1 MNYPQAPWYL
11 KGYAIQTVELLDI
24 ERARQFIPTDLE
36 ILSVLPGKTLGG
48 IYIAAYQAG
57 SVLEYNE
64 LIVIPGLVN
73 YSGKWGAWIS
83 HIYVDNTTSLT
94 GGHEIWGLP
103 KEIAKFNWQGK
114 TTGANASI
122 FSITVE
128 KGERILCHLNYKQPN
143 FSFPFSLS
151 APIFSTLDFNFLLF
165 KGEFSSRLGLIDSQL
180 EIPTES
186 PFASL
191 NLGHPWLTVYCDD
204 LRLVAG
210 EPKIVGTR
218 ATAFSY

>member
-1 MNYPQAPWYL
+1 MKYPQAPWYL
-11 KGYAIQTVELLDI
+11 KGYAIQTVELLDL
-24 ERARQFIPTDLE
+24 ERSRRFIPSDLE
-36 ILSVLPGKTLGG
+36 ILSVWPGKTLGG
-48 IYIAAYQAG
+48 IYIAAYQTG

-73 YSGKWGAWIS
+73 YSGEWGAWIS
-83 HIYVDNTTSLT
+83 HIYVDNTASLT

-103 KEIAKFNWQGK
+103 KEIAKFNWQSNA
-114 TTGANASI
+114 TDANAFCSV
-122 FSITVE
+122 TVE
-128 KGERILCHLNYKQPN
+128 KGDRTLCHLSYKQPN
-143 FSFPFSLS
+143 FLLPFSLS
-151 APIFSTLDFNFLLF
+151 APIFSALNSNFLLF
-165 KGEFSSRLGLIDSQL
+165 KGEFSARLGLIDSQI

-218 ATAFSY
+218 ANAFSY